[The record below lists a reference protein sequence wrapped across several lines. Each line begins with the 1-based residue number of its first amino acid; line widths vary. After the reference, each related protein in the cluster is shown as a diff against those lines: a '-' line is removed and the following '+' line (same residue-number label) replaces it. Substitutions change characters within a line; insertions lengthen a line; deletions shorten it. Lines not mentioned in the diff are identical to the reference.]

1 MTNQKHDRSESS
13 TTEEAPALIYS
24 YEELEE
30 VTDDL
35 RKERDLKAIDTAH
48 TDGSTTD
55 PHQAQEQG
63 LVYDPPSD
71 PPVLP
76 SDDPQGAEVAAGF
89 ASSMEASNPDVL
101 DLPDRVDNQ
110 DLDLEENIQ
119 TALRNNSET
128 SHLTDISVTVRNGIA
143 YLNGHV
149 VSEDDVAIVHY
160 LVRDLDGVQDV
171 RNNLATV

>member
-1 MTNQKHDRSESS
+1 
-13 TTEEAPALIYS
+13 
-24 YEELEE
+24 
-30 VTDDL
+30 
-35 RKERDLKAIDTAH
+35 
-48 TDGSTTD
+48 
-55 PHQAQEQG
+55 
-63 LVYDPPSD
+63 
-71 PPVLP
+71 
-76 SDDPQGAEVAAGF
+76 
-89 ASSMEASNPDVL
+89 MEASNPDVL

-110 DLDLEENIQ
+110 DLDLEEDIQ

-128 SHLTDISVTVRNGIA
+128 GHLTDISVTVRSGIA